1 MVGRDVNLR
10 ANRVP
15 VERGRAVLRVNGLHV
30 CDDVGQEKVRGVSL
44 DVHAGEIVGI
54 AGVDGN
60 GQSQLA
66 EAIMHLRPALQGQV
80 FLDEREVT
88 RLTVAQHRALGLSY
102 IPADRRHVGAV
113 TEMSVADNAILG
125 SQRQRT
131 RGLFLDRRKIREY
144 AERLVARF
152 GVRASGIGAMA
163 GKLSGGNLQ
172 KLILGREILQDA
184 AAIVVEQPTR
194 GLDVGAVESVW
205 LELLRERERGKAIL
219 LISAELEELMNLA
232 DRIAVMFEGR
242 IVGILDAASVTQEK
256 LGLMISGASMKLIE
270 RRLTPADSPLAI
282 TTAMVLAVLAAMLVT
297 SLLFVLYGANPFRAY
312 FALFHEPFATMRGF
326 GYTLVRTAPLTL
338 IALGTIVS
346 WRSGFGYLG
355 FEGCFVIGA
364 AATSWLALAT
374 APAEPWAA
382 PLVAFLPLV
391 LLLSFA
397 AGAVWAGVVALIRA
411 RFGGNEVLIS
421 LMTNYVAIL
430 IVQYLVSGPMRAP
443 GGVPETALLPRATWL
458 PFILPGTRAHAGI
471 LLALLATLLVWML
484 LRKTPLG
491 YELIVSGLSP
501 SAARYG
507 GINVGVRLV
516 LAAFFAGGLGALA
529 GTVEVLGEQHRL
541 MDGISGGVGFTGIIV
556 ALLAKL
562 NPLAVIP
569 AAVLYGGMT
578 VGANAMQRR
587 AGIPSS
593 ITFILQSLIV
603 LMVLASDIFR
613 RYRVKLT

>member
-1 MVGRDVNLR
+1 
-10 ANRVP
+10 
-15 VERGRAVLRVNGLHV
+15 
-30 CDDVGQEKVRGVSL
+30 
-44 DVHAGEIVGI
+44 
-54 AGVDGN
+54 
-60 GQSQLA
+60 
-66 EAIMHLRPALQGQV
+66 
-80 FLDEREVT
+80 
-88 RLTVAQHRALGLSY
+88 
-102 IPADRRHVGAV
+102 
-113 TEMSVADNAILG
+113 
-125 SQRQRT
+125 
-131 RGLFLDRRKIREY
+131 
-144 AERLVARF
+144 
-152 GVRASGIGAMA
+152 
-163 GKLSGGNLQ
+163 
-172 KLILGREILQDA
+172 
-184 AAIVVEQPTR
+184 
-194 GLDVGAVESVW
+194 
-205 LELLRERERGKAIL
+205 
-219 LISAELEELMNLA
+219 
-232 DRIAVMFEGR
+232 
-242 IVGILDAASVTQEK
+242 
-256 LGLMISGASMKLIE
+256 MKLIE

-282 TTAMVLAVLAAMLVT
+282 TTAMVLAVAAAMLVT
-297 SLLFVLYGANPFRAY
+297 SLLFVLYGADPLRAY

-364 AATSWLALAT
+364 VATSWLALSLG
-374 APAEPWAA
+374 
-382 PLVAFLPLV
+382 PLPLAAFLPLA

-397 AGAVWAGVVALIRA
+397 AGALWAGVVALIRA

-430 IVQYLVSGPMRAP
+430 LVQYLVSGPMRAP

-458 PFILPGTRAHAGI
+458 PFILHGTRAHAGI
-471 LLALLATLLVWML
+471 LLALLAALLVWML

-507 GINVGVRLV
+507 GIHVGVRLV
-516 LAAFFAGGLGALA
+516 LAAFMAGGLGALA

-562 NPLAVIP
+562 NPLGVIP

>member
-1 MVGRDVNLR
+1 
-10 ANRVP
+10 
-15 VERGRAVLRVNGLHV
+15 
-30 CDDVGQEKVRGVSL
+30 
-44 DVHAGEIVGI
+44 
-54 AGVDGN
+54 
-60 GQSQLA
+60 
-66 EAIMHLRPALQGQV
+66 
-80 FLDEREVT
+80 
-88 RLTVAQHRALGLSY
+88 
-102 IPADRRHVGAV
+102 
-113 TEMSVADNAILG
+113 
-125 SQRQRT
+125 
-131 RGLFLDRRKIREY
+131 
-144 AERLVARF
+144 
-152 GVRASGIGAMA
+152 
-163 GKLSGGNLQ
+163 
-172 KLILGREILQDA
+172 
-184 AAIVVEQPTR
+184 
-194 GLDVGAVESVW
+194 
-205 LELLRERERGKAIL
+205 
-219 LISAELEELMNLA
+219 
-232 DRIAVMFEGR
+232 
-242 IVGILDAASVTQEK
+242 
-256 LGLMISGASMKLIE
+256 MKFE

-282 TTAMVLAVLAAMLVT
+282 TTTMMLAVIAAMVVT
-297 SLLFVLYGANPFRAY
+297 SLLFLLYGANPLRAY
-312 FALFHEPFATMRGF
+312 AALFHEPFGTMRGF

-355 FEGCFVIGA
+355 FEGCFVVGA
-364 AATSWLALAT
+364 TATTWLALSMGSLSVA
-374 APAEPWAA
+374 
-382 PLVAFLPLV
+382 AFLALA
-391 LLLSFA
+391 LALSFA
-397 AGAVWAGVVALIRA
+397 AGALWAGLVALIRA

-430 IVQYLVSGPMRAP
+430 MVQYLVSGPMRAP

-471 LLALLATLLVWML
+471 LLALLAVLLVWML

-501 SAARYG
+501 SAARYA
-507 GINVGVRLV
+507 GINVGGRLV
-516 LAAFFAGGLGALA
+516 LAAFLAGGLGALA

-569 AAVLYGGMT
+569 AAALYGGMT

>member
-1 MVGRDVNLR
+1 
-10 ANRVP
+10 
-15 VERGRAVLRVNGLHV
+15 
-30 CDDVGQEKVRGVSL
+30 
-44 DVHAGEIVGI
+44 
-54 AGVDGN
+54 
-60 GQSQLA
+60 
-66 EAIMHLRPALQGQV
+66 
-80 FLDEREVT
+80 
-88 RLTVAQHRALGLSY
+88 
-102 IPADRRHVGAV
+102 
-113 TEMSVADNAILG
+113 
-125 SQRQRT
+125 
-131 RGLFLDRRKIREY
+131 
-144 AERLVARF
+144 
-152 GVRASGIGAMA
+152 
-163 GKLSGGNLQ
+163 
-172 KLILGREILQDA
+172 
-184 AAIVVEQPTR
+184 
-194 GLDVGAVESVW
+194 
-205 LELLRERERGKAIL
+205 
-219 LISAELEELMNLA
+219 
-232 DRIAVMFEGR
+232 
-242 IVGILDAASVTQEK
+242 
-256 LGLMISGASMKLIE
+256 MKLIE

-282 TTAMVLAVLAAMLVT
+282 TTAMVLAVVAAMLIT
-297 SLLFVLYGANPFRAY
+297 SLLFLLYGANPLHAY
-312 FALFHEPFATMRGF
+312 FALFHEPFATLRGF

-355 FEGCFVIGA
+355 FEGCFVLGA
-364 AATSWLALAT
+364 AATTWLGLFTT
-374 APAEPWAA
+374 AF
-382 PLVAFLPLV
+382 PLVAFLPLA

-397 AGAVWAGVVALIRA
+397 TGAVWAGLVALLRA

-471 LLALLATLLVWML
+471 LLALLATLLVWMM

-491 YELIVSGLSP
+491 YELIVSGLRP

-507 GINVGVRLV
+507 GIHVGARLV
-516 LAAFFAGGLGALA
+516 LAALLAGGLGSLA

-569 AAVLYGGMT
+569 AAALYGGMT

-587 AGIPSS
+587 VGIPSS

-603 LMVLASDIFR
+603 LMVLASDLFR